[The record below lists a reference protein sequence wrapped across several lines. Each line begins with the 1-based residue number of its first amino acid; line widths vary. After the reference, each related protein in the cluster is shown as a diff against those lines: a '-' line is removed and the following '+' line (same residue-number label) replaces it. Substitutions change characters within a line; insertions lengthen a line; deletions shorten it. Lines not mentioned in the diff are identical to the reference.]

1 MKSKRRSH
9 PLWLW
14 LLLGLLGAALLAWA
28 LRAVPLADILAVLR
42 QLDLGQ
48 LLLLFIVN
56 IGIVLLMGLRWWL
69 ILAALGHRLPFLA
82 IIRYRLAAFGVS
94 YFTPGPH
101 FGGEPLQVYFVRN
114 KHGVPGSRALA
125 AVSMDKV
132 LELLVNFAFL
142 AFGVA
147 LVLSS
152 GLLPSRLLG
161 SDLLRNAQPLF
172 LVMTFTPL
180 AYLLALQTGR
190 RPLGWLARRLPE
202 RWAVAL
208 TNTESALAELVGRP
222 RALLLALGA
231 SLLVWAA
238 LLFEYWL
245 ALRVLGLSLPLLQII
260 AILTASRIAMLA
272 PTPGAL
278 GALEAA
284 QVFALS
290 ALGFDPAY
298 GISLSLLIRA
308 RDVFF
313 GVFGIWWG
321 GAGLRL
327 W

>member
-1 MKSKRRSH
+1 MKDPRSSR
-9 PLWLW
+9 PVWLW
-14 LLLGLLGAALLAWA
+14 LLLGAIGAALLAWA

-42 QLDLGQ
+42 QLDLTQ
-48 LLLLFIVN
+48 LLILFVVN

-69 ILAALGHRLPFLA
+69 ILAALGHRLPFLS
-82 IIRYRLAAFGVS
+82 ITRYRLAAFGVS

-101 FGGEPLQVYFVRN
+101 FGGEPLQVYFVRQQ
-114 KHGVPGSRALA
+114 HGVPGSRALA
-125 AVSMDKV
+125 AISMDKV

-142 AFGVA
+142 ALGLA
-147 LVLSS
+147 LVSRYGVL
-152 GLLPSRLLG
+152 GAANLPG
-161 SDLLRNAQPLF
+161 IGA
-172 LVMTFTPL
+172 L
-180 AYLLALQTGR
+180 ATLLALLPLLCLGAIAFGL
-190 RPLGWLARRLPE
+190 RPLARLARRLPE
-202 RWAVAL
+202 RWATAL
-208 TNTESALAELVGRP
+208 TNTESALAELAQHP
-222 RALLLALGA
+222 AAMLQALGA

-245 ALRVLGLSLPLLQII
+245 ALNVLGLSLSPLQII
-260 AILTASRIAMLA
+260 AVLTASRVAMLA

-308 RDVFF
+308 RDVLF